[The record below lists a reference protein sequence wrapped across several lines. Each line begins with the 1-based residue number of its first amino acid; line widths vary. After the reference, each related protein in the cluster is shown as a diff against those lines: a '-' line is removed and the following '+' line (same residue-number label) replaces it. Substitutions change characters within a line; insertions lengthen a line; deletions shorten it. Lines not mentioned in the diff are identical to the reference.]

1 MADKKARYTREQL
14 LTSKR
19 YAGYQRDFLSAVLC
33 RESYTIKEADAAV
46 KAFFAP
52 KNKKES
58 D

>member
-14 LTSKR
+14 LQSKR
-19 YAGYQRDFLSAVLC
+19 YAGYQHDFLSVVLC
-33 RESYTIKEADAAV
+33 RETYTIKEADAAV
-46 KAFFAP
+46 KAFFGS